1 MKKAI
6 VAVTSL
12 VMVIWVGVGAYY
24 LLFKGQGGETAG
36 QQREEPQKEAHKK
49 EEPKKEEPKHGKEEP
64 SHAKGKP
71 DNSPK
76 STATSSTAVI
86 TTVNEETNWKLDTP
100 INDLD
105 FNEPKDR
112 DKARRKVARDI
123 RMGNKK
129 SLAEMKE
136 STAEEKEKRAQAD
149 AIEAWLEKGTRQDA
163 IQ

>member
-6 VAVTSL
+6 AAVTSL

-36 QQREEPQKEAHKK
+36 QQQ
-49 EEPKKEEPKHGKEEP
+49 EEPKKEEHKKEEAKKEESKHGKEEP
-64 SHAKGKP
+64 KDAKGKP
-71 DNSPK
+71 DNPPK

-86 TTVNEETNWKLDTP
+86 TTVSEENNWKLDTP

-136 STAEEKEKRAQAD
+136 STAEEKEKRAQSE